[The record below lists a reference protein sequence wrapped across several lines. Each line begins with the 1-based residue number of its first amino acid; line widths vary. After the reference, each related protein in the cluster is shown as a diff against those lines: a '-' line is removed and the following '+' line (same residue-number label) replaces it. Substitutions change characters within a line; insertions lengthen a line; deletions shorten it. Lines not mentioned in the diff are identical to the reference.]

1 MKMGREVLT
10 CLFGVAAC
18 GCLGSVNPIVPE
30 DAAVF
35 EPQLLGTWSGGFDPA
50 EQAVV
55 TQAGPR
61 SYAIEYTDHQGA
73 TVSLVG
79 QLGRTGGRLVL
90 DVQAT
95 AAALGPY
102 RDLVLRLH
110 VPVMLDSIG
119 PQIQVANLEADS
131 LDRYL
136 RAHPR
141 AIAHGRCRAYA
152 PILVGWASG
161 VGAGAPA
168 RSRSQSVRC
177 PPLEIPT

>member
-1 MKMGREVLT
+1 
-10 CLFGVAAC
+10 
-18 GCLGSVNPIVPE
+18 
-30 DAAVF
+30 VF

-90 DVQAT
+90 DVQPT

-110 VPVMLDSIG
+110 IPVLLDSIG

-141 AIAHGRCRAYA
+141 AIAHGRSGDGHVLTGKSPQLWRFFGAYLRR
-152 PILVGWASG
+152 PG
-161 VGAGAPA
+161 VAEGPTTWRR
-168 RSRSQSVRC
+168 RS
-177 PPLEIPT
+177 P